1 MQINVQDKRQTNI
14 VLDKHFLMWYLK
26 IKVVKTMTIH
36 ERIKHLRKYELKLTQ
51 EEFAQKIKIS
61 RSNLANIES
70 GKISITD
77 RVCIDICATFRV
89 NETWLREG
97 IGDIFLEETE
107 GEIIASFFAEVL
119 NSESDSLMRKII
131 LGLSKLQNRHWD
143 MLEELLDTMFI
154 EQKK

>member
-1 MQINVQDKRQTNI
+1 
-14 VLDKHFLMWYLK
+14 
-26 IKVVKTMTIH
+26 MTIH

-107 GEIIASFFAEVL
+107 GEISASFFAEVL

>member
-1 MQINVQDKRQTNI
+1 M
-14 VLDKHFLMWYLK
+14 
-26 IKVVKTMTIH
+26 
-36 ERIKHLRKYELKLTQ
+36 
-51 EEFAQKIKIS
+51 
-61 RSNLANIES
+61 
-70 GKISITD
+70 
-77 RVCIDICATFRV
+77 
-89 NETWLREG
+89 G